1 MPMTDLEKATEAL
14 AAAIQDTEEFR
25 TYRAL
30 KELVMEDDTNRAL
43 LKEYQ
48 KAQMTLQMA
57 AMAGKEA
64 DDETVERFSR
74 LSDLL
79 YMNNDV
85 AQYLLAQLRMQKLA
99 GEVFQALSRASE
111 LEFETPGM

>member
-1 MPMTDLEKATEAL
+1 MTDLEKATEAL

-25 TYRAL
+25 AYRTL
-30 KELVMEDDTNRAL
+30 KELVMADDTKRVL

-57 AMAGKEA
+57 AMAGREA
-64 DDETVERFSR
+64 DEETVEQFSR

-79 YMNNDV
+79 YMNSEV
-85 AQYLLAQLRMQKLA
+85 AQYLLAQLRMQKLI
-99 GEVFQALSRASE
+99 GEVFQVLGEASE
-111 LEFETPGM
+111 LELGPPGM